1 MTETEL
7 YNLIHES
14 IQEYN
19 REHNDNETFYQ
30 DNLLESHYIIIHVA
44 ETKDSLG
51 VQMVAMLEPE
61 MFDKVQRMKDA
72 TGLRE
77 RSKILAEEVS
87 FAAAVVSASKGK
99 LSKAMDKA
107 SEEAINAKNAAEIV
121 GDAIPDEWEDRFRED
136 QAKEARSKLRVVH

>member
-1 MTETEL
+1 
-7 YNLIHES
+7 
-14 IQEYN
+14 
-19 REHNDNETFYQ
+19 
-30 DNLLESHYIIIHVA
+30 VA